1 ALLSPTR
8 AWVTKRRRKIFW
20 LSFFKLERS
29 DTSRRPSS
37 PQFTLPLVTKK
48 KPSVGWN
55 GPLPSTRE
63 YCSGSRFFPNF
74 VRSIPTRVFLI
85 FCGELAFQ
93 TTQFWRSPRQLCQR
107 LPIRR
112 PRLISPSKLE

>member
-1 ALLSPTR
+1 MQPISLAAALLSPTR

-63 YCSGSRFFPNF
+63 RPVPAKDRKS
-74 VRSIPTRVFLI
+74 TRLNSSHITISYAVFCLKKKKKI
-85 FCGELAFQ
+85 NKSNRH
-93 TTQFWRSPRQLCQR
+93 TQHTRN
-107 LPIRR
+107 
-112 PRLISPSKLE
+112 K